1 MQPQICRQVC
11 RNLSKGRANL
21 SRITTG
27 KPRARPRGRP
37 FPKGVSGNSGGR
49 PAQGPDRRKIEA
61 DARLLARSHGVEAVE
76 TLVAIMNDPSASHM
90 ARIIAANAILDRGWG
105 RPPQALQV
113 YDDDVQPEE
122 REESARELFVSRLIE
137 LGARIRAAGNPH
149 KLN

>member
-1 MQPQICRQVC
+1 
-11 RNLSKGRANL
+11 L

-27 KPRARPRGRP
+27 KPKARPRGRP
-37 FPKGVSGNSGGR
+37 FSKGVSGNPGGR

-61 DARLLARSHGVEAVE
+61 DARLLARSHGVKAVE
-76 TLVAIMNDPSASHM
+76 NLVAIMNDQAAPHM

-105 RPPQALQV
+105 KPPQALQV
-113 YDDDVQPEE
+113 CDVDVQPEE

-137 LGARIRAAGNPH
+137 LGARIRAAENPR